1 MTVGHYVCEVTVG
14 HCVREVT
21 VGHCVHEV
29 TVWTLGPRGDIW
41 TLCPRDNIWTLGPHD
56 TLTLGQKGFIWKS
69 RSNLST
75 KTHGYLLLKS
85 NHIVSLKL
93 LYYDFSRGLN

>member
-1 MTVGHYVCEVTVG
+1 MTFGHYVREITFG
-14 HCVREVT
+14 HS
-21 VGHCVHEV
+21 
-29 TVWTLGPRGDIW
+29 
-41 TLCPRDNIWTLGPHD
+41 LGPHD

-69 RSNLST
+69 RSNLRT

-85 NHIVSLKL
+85 NHIVSLRL